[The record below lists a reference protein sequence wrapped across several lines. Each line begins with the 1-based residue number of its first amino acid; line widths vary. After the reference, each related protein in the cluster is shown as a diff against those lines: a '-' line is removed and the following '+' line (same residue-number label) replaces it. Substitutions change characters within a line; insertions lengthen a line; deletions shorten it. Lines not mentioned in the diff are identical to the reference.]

1 MDKLK
6 AMTTFIE
13 AARWESMTRAAKELG
28 VSRPLVSHQIRLIED
43 HLGTRLINRT
53 SRQFSL
59 TEVGA
64 EYLKLCKSVVADI
77 EEKEA
82 AISQFHASPKGT
94 LRVVSSLA
102 FGNYELAPIA
112 AEFLKD
118 YPEINVTLVVTDN
131 FISRRQLAD
140 PSFDVAFVMDRVED
154 SATTVSTAVG
164 AIQWLPC
171 ASPRYLLEHERI
183 EVPEDLARHDCLSHR
198 SFSPPDVWRFARNG
212 EAVNVPVRGS
222 LFSNSVMVLR
232 AGALAGLGVSYLPL
246 YCIVDDLARGDLVQ
260 ILPGWESPPK
270 TVYAIYPHATAPRKS
285 RLFVEFTRKMLKKET
300 RTGEASRPMHA
311 EDARSL

>member
-6 AMTTFIE
+6 AMATFIE
-13 AARWESMTRAAKELG
+13 VARWESLSRAAKELG
-28 VSRPLVSHQIRLIED
+28 VSRPLVSHQIKAIEA

-82 AISQFHASPKGT
+82 AISQFHASPRGA

-112 AEFLKD
+112 AEFLKI
-118 YPEINVTLVVTDN
+118 YPDITVTLVVTDN
-131 FISRRQLAD
+131 YISRRQLAD
-140 PSFDVAFVMDRVED
+140 QSFDIAFVMDRVED
-154 SATTVSTAVG
+154 SATSVSTAVG
-164 AIQWLPC
+164 TVQWLPC
-171 ASPRYLLEHERI
+171 AAPRYLQEHERI
-183 EVPEDLARHDCLSHR
+183 TVPEDLSRHNCLSHR
-198 SFSPPDVWRFARNG
+198 SFTPPDVWRFMREGNS
-212 EAVNVPVRGS
+212 VDVPVRGG

-232 AGALAGLGVSYLPL
+232 AGALSGLGVSQLPL
-246 YCIVDDLARGDLVQ
+246 YCIEDDLARGRLVQ
-260 ILPGWESPPK
+260 ILDGYEAPPK
-270 TVYAIYPHATAPRKS
+270 TVYAIYPHSVAPRKS
-285 RLFVEFTRKMLKKET
+285 RLFVEFTRKMLKQDAADAT
-300 RTGEASRPMHA
+300 HEALRVKKAKSA
-311 EDARSL
+311 